1 MNSLVFVQMVAH
13 FGCQSD
19 LARQLGVTRSAVSQ
33 WRRRKRIPPAHAVKI
48 EMLSDGEFKAVD
60 LV

>member
-1 MNSLVFVQMVAH
+1 MNSLVFAQMIAH

-19 LARQLGVTRSAVSQ
+19 LARELNVTRSAISQ

-48 EMLSDGEFKAVD
+48 ERLSDGEFKAVD

>member
-1 MNSLVFVQMVAH
+1 MNSLIFAQMVAH

-19 LARQLGVTRSAVSQ
+19 LARQLNVTRSAVSQ